1 MDTWKGNKGFFCVE
15 NVKNLLTWQ
24 VAWSKNNGFT
34 ANCGKNRNSGVSQA
48 FGKENPSHEKW
59 KWESTKMLG
68 QLFEWVFSFSPFGPW
83 IMGIVKMDSGWCR
96 CQTWNFFKEGRHR
109 VNCGAGAWVSII
121 IIIFFMN
128 AWVSI
133 IIIII
138 IDKSFIAIFG
148 IWPIIKLLIIFTPL
162 LIS

>member
-1 MDTWKGNKGFFCVE
+1 M
-15 NVKNLLTWQ
+15 
-24 VAWSKNNGFT
+24 
-34 ANCGKNRNSGVSQA
+34 
-48 FGKENPSHEKW
+48 
-59 KWESTKMLG
+59 
-68 QLFEWVFSFSPFGPW
+68 
-83 IMGIVKMDSGWCR
+83 
-96 CQTWNFFKEGRHR
+96 
-109 VNCGAGAWVSII
+109 SII

-128 AWVSI
+128 AWVSIIII

>member
-1 MDTWKGNKGFFCVE
+1 M
-15 NVKNLLTWQ
+15 
-24 VAWSKNNGFT
+24 
-34 ANCGKNRNSGVSQA
+34 
-48 FGKENPSHEKW
+48 
-59 KWESTKMLG
+59 
-68 QLFEWVFSFSPFGPW
+68 
-83 IMGIVKMDSGWCR
+83 
-96 CQTWNFFKEGRHR
+96 
-109 VNCGAGAWVSII
+109 SII

>member
-1 MDTWKGNKGFFCVE
+1 M
-15 NVKNLLTWQ
+15 
-24 VAWSKNNGFT
+24 
-34 ANCGKNRNSGVSQA
+34 
-48 FGKENPSHEKW
+48 
-59 KWESTKMLG
+59 
-68 QLFEWVFSFSPFGPW
+68 
-83 IMGIVKMDSGWCR
+83 
-96 CQTWNFFKEGRHR
+96 
-109 VNCGAGAWVSII
+109 SII

-128 AWVSI
+128 AWVSIII

>member
-1 MDTWKGNKGFFCVE
+1 M
-15 NVKNLLTWQ
+15 
-24 VAWSKNNGFT
+24 
-34 ANCGKNRNSGVSQA
+34 
-48 FGKENPSHEKW
+48 
-59 KWESTKMLG
+59 
-68 QLFEWVFSFSPFGPW
+68 
-83 IMGIVKMDSGWCR
+83 
-96 CQTWNFFKEGRHR
+96 
-109 VNCGAGAWVSII
+109 SII

-128 AWVSI
+128 AWVSII

>member
-1 MDTWKGNKGFFCVE
+1 M
-15 NVKNLLTWQ
+15 
-24 VAWSKNNGFT
+24 
-34 ANCGKNRNSGVSQA
+34 
-48 FGKENPSHEKW
+48 
-59 KWESTKMLG
+59 
-68 QLFEWVFSFSPFGPW
+68 
-83 IMGIVKMDSGWCR
+83 
-96 CQTWNFFKEGRHR
+96 
-109 VNCGAGAWVSII
+109 SII
-121 IIIFFMN
+121 IIIFFFMN